1 MLFSIRF
8 IPSADEDLLS
18 YSITQQRIIVDSIKR
33 HLPHE
38 ANQETR
44 RRKKLTDHPIAPWEL
59 RVGDFRVFYDIEDEM
74 VVKITAIGHKVH
86 SDLFVRGKK
95 VEL

>member
-1 MLFSIRF
+1 MATALICRARS
-8 IPSADEDLLS
+8 SVAE
-18 YSITQQRIIVDSIKR
+18 
-33 HLPHE
+33 LP
-38 ANQETR
+38 R
-44 RRKKLTDHPIAPWEL
+44 GFVFKRRKKLTDHPIAPWEL

>member
-1 MLFSIRF
+1 L
-8 IPSADEDLLS
+8 
-18 YSITQQRIIVDSIKR
+18 T
-33 HLPHE
+33 HE